1 MLQKIELIGKI
12 LITLPIL
19 LPFISGFIIS
29 TQHLNFFRK
38 LWVYWI
44 TAFYGVSIVLLW
56 V

>member
-1 MLQKIELIGKI
+1 MLEKLELIGKI
-12 LITLPIL
+12 LLTMPII
-19 LPFISGFIIS
+19 LPFIGGYIIS
-29 TQHLNFFRK
+29 TDRLNFFRK

>member
-1 MLQKIELIGKI
+1 MLEKLELIGKI
-12 LITLPIL
+12 LLTLPIL
-19 LPFISGFIIS
+19 IALCSGYLIS
-29 TQHLNFFRK
+29 TQHLKLFRK